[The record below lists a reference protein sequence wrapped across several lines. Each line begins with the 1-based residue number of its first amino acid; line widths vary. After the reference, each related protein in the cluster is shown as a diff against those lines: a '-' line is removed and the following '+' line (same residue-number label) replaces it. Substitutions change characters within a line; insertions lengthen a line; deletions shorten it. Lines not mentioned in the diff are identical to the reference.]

1 MMRTEPRRKL
11 MRFRG
16 IKAALIALTLLAG
29 CVSPTSPRE
38 PGQPVVGIVKLD
50 EVFDLMALP
59 GYTNALTC
67 EPEWT
72 REALRRVARLQF
84 LIELQPLR

>member
-1 MMRTEPRRKL
+1 MRTEPKRKPTP
-11 MRFRG
+11 FSG
-16 IKAALIALTLLAG
+16 IKTVLLALTLLVG
-29 CVSPTSPRE
+29 CVSPTSPRV
-38 PGQPVVGIVKLD
+38 PGQPVAGIVKLD

-59 GYTNALTC
+59 GYTNALAC